1 MTCPPHLADELGDEV
16 VLDAL
21 FAAFGAVA
29 ALFEPAE
36 GKLSDDHIEVVDA
49 DHAGFEPA
57 AHHNS
62 GLGAIR
68 GLRRVL
74 PGVLFTCDFAKGLS
88 IPSDAPGRPL
98 HPN

>member
-1 MTCPPHLADELGDEV
+1 MSASDLADELGDEV

-21 FAAFGAVA
+21 FGTVA
-29 ALFEPAE
+29 ALFEPA
-36 GKLSDDHIEVVDA
+36 KLSDDHIEMVDA
-49 DHAGFEPA
+49 DHAGFEPVA
-57 AHHNS
+57 IHNG

-68 GLRRVL
+68 GLRWVL

-88 IPSDAPGRPL
+88 MPSDAPGRPL

>member
-1 MTCPPHLADELGDEV
+1 MSASDLADELGDEV

-49 DHAGFEPA
+49 DHAGFEPVA
-57 AHHNS
+57 NHNS

-68 GLRRVL
+68 GLRWVL
-74 PGVLFTCDFAKGLS
+74 PGVLFTCDFAKGL
-88 IPSDAPGRPL
+88 IGDALRPRR
-98 HPN
+98 P